1 MEFNPSRFIDE
12 QGKLKEAKELMP
24 FSVGSFQSIQMPIV
38 SDGQTSMLRRRI
50 SSDGVVL
57 VPR

>member
-24 FSVGSFQSIQMPIV
+24 FSVGSFKSNSNDLV
-38 SDGQTSMLRRRI
+38 LDGQTSMLRRGI
-50 SSDGVVL
+50 SANGVVL